1 MNDEKAYQFGK
12 SRLIIKFGDLTSA
25 VTDVIVSSD
34 DAYLSMGGG
43 VSASI
48 LRAGG
53 DVIARDARK
62 NVPCQMGDVVVTSAG
77 KLEAKYVFHA
87 ITIDWSQKDE
97 FTVEK
102 SINSIIKK
110 SLNVL
115 SVLGLKSIAF
125 PAIGTGAARYSLEDV
140 AHFMSMAI
148 SEFLSNSDEELEIYI
163 YLMDR
168 YGRRTAIDYIVF
180 FEQFY
185 RRMFTSGVDIAEV
198 NPAETEAHAK
208 QWDMKSM
215 RLNHLNSYLI
225 KLEEQR
231 MNFEMKLIE
240 AIEKNDNEQI
250 KTLHYQ
256 LDENNKIRYSC
267 MREIKEVECTDAL
280 NSSFKSVFLSSTFED
295 MKEYRKAIIDRIIK
309 RRMVPIC
316 MENWGANA
324 NKVTSVITDEVKKAD
339 IYLGIFGTR
348 YGYVDENT
356 NMSMTEIEY
365 REALASNKPILVYI
379 AKNAKDDITTGDNS
393 QKMLEL
399 LTEIEKERISTILIL
414 SISWENRSLQTWND
428 ILNSSDKPRFIGYIC
443 FRIL

>member
-62 NVPCQMGDVVVTSAG
+62 NVPCQMGDVIVTSAG

-198 NPAETEAHAK
+198 NPAETEAHVK

-379 AKNAKDDITTGDNS
+379 AKNAKDDITTGGNS

-399 LTEIEKERISTILIL
+399 LTEIEKERIVYYFN
-414 SISWENRSLQTWND
+414 SIDQLGEQVFADLER
-428 ILNSSDKPRFIGYIC
+428 YIK
-443 FRIL
+443 

>member
-309 RRMVPIC
+309 RRLVPIC

-399 LTEIEKERISTILIL
+399 LTEIEKERIVYYFN
-414 SISWENRSLQTWND
+414 SIDQLGEQVFADLER
-428 ILNSSDKPRFIGYIC
+428 YIK
-443 FRIL
+443 

>member
-399 LTEIEKERISTILIL
+399 LTEIEKERIVYYFN
-414 SISWENRSLQTWND
+414 SIDQLGEQVFEDLER
-428 ILNSSDKPRFIGYIC
+428 YIK
-443 FRIL
+443 

>member
-62 NVPCQMGDVVVTSAG
+62 NVPCQMGDVIVTSAG
-77 KLEAKYVFHA
+77 KLKAKYVFHA

-399 LTEIEKERISTILIL
+399 LTEIEKERIVYYFN
-414 SISWENRSLQTWND
+414 SIDQLGEQVLADLER
-428 ILNSSDKPRFIGYIC
+428 YIK
-443 FRIL
+443 

>member
-324 NKVTSVITDEVKKAD
+324 NKVTSVITDEVKKVD

-399 LTEIEKERISTILIL
+399 LTEIEKERIVYYFN
-414 SISWENRSLQTWND
+414 SIDQLGEQVFADLER
-428 ILNSSDKPRFIGYIC
+428 YIK
-443 FRIL
+443 

>member
-62 NVPCQMGDVVVTSAG
+62 NVPCQMGDVIVTSAG

-399 LTEIEKERISTILIL
+399 LTEIEKERIVYYFN
-414 SISWENRSLQTWND
+414 SIDQLGEQVFADLER
-428 ILNSSDKPRFIGYIC
+428 YIK
-443 FRIL
+443 

>member
-62 NVPCQMGDVVVTSAG
+62 NVPCQMGDVIVTSAG

-198 NPAETEAHAK
+198 NPAETEVHAK

-379 AKNAKDDITTGDNS
+379 AKNAKDDITTGNNS

-399 LTEIEKERISTILIL
+399 LTEIEKERIVYYFN
-414 SISWENRSLQTWND
+414 SIDQLGEQVFADLER
-428 ILNSSDKPRFIGYIC
+428 YIK
-443 FRIL
+443 

>member
-180 FEQFY
+180 FEHFY

-399 LTEIEKERISTILIL
+399 LTEIEKERIVYYFN
-414 SISWENRSLQTWND
+414 SIDQLGEQVFADLER
-428 ILNSSDKPRFIGYIC
+428 YIK
-443 FRIL
+443 

>member
-1 MNDEKAYQFGK
+1 MNDEKTYQFGK
-12 SRLIIKFGDLTSA
+12 SRLIIKFGDITTA
-25 VTDVIVSSD
+25 MTDAIVSSD
-34 DAYLSMGGG
+34 DAFLSMGGG
-43 VSASI
+43 VSAAI
-48 LRAGG
+48 FRAGG
-53 DVIARDARK
+53 DAIAKDAQK
-62 NVPCQMGDVVVTSAG
+62 NVPCKMGDVVVTSAG
-77 KLEAKYVFHA
+77 KLDSKYVFHA

-97 FTVEK
+97 VTVEK
-102 SINSIIKK
+102 SINNIIKK
-110 SLNVL
+110 SLNLL

-125 PAIGTGAARYSLEDV
+125 PAIGTGAARYNLEDV

-148 SEFLSNSDEELEIYI
+148 SEFLSNSNEEWDIYI

-185 RRMFTSGVDIAEV
+185 RRMFTSGVDITEI
-198 NPAETEAHAK
+198 NPAETVAHPK
-208 QWDMKSM
+208 QWDGKSR

-231 MNFEMKLIE
+231 MTFEIKLIE

-267 MREIKEVECTDAL
+267 MREIKEVESMDTL
-280 NSSFKSVFLSSTFED
+280 SSSFKSVFLSSTFED

-316 MENWGANA
+316 MENWGANT

-339 IYLGIFGTR
+339 IYLGIFGAR
-348 YGYVDENT
+348 YGYVDEKS

-379 AKNAKDDITTGDNS
+379 AKNAKEGIATEDNNA
-393 QKMLEL
+393 KMIEL
-399 LTEIEKERISTILIL
+399 LNEIEKERIVYYFN
-414 SISWENRSLQTWND
+414 SIDQLGEQVFADLENYMR
-428 ILNSSDKPRFIGYIC
+428 
-443 FRIL
+443 

>member
-62 NVPCQMGDVVVTSAG
+62 NVPCQMGDVIVTSAG

-87 ITIDWSQKDE
+87 ITIDWSQRDE

-399 LTEIEKERISTILIL
+399 LTEIEKERIVYYFN
-414 SISWENRSLQTWND
+414 SIDQLGEQVFADLER
-428 ILNSSDKPRFIGYIC
+428 YIK
-443 FRIL
+443 

>member
-48 LRAGG
+48 LREGG

-62 NVPCQMGDVVVTSAG
+62 NVPCQMGDVIVTSAG

-399 LTEIEKERISTILIL
+399 LTEIEKERIVYYFN
-414 SISWENRSLQTWND
+414 SIDQLGEQVFADLER
-428 ILNSSDKPRFIGYIC
+428 YIK
-443 FRIL
+443 

>member
-25 VTDVIVSSD
+25 VTDVIVSSG

-399 LTEIEKERISTILIL
+399 LTEIEKERIVYYFN
-414 SISWENRSLQTWND
+414 SIDQLGEQVFADLER
-428 ILNSSDKPRFIGYIC
+428 YIK
-443 FRIL
+443 

>member
-62 NVPCQMGDVVVTSAG
+62 NVPCQMGDVIVTSAG

-399 LTEIEKERISTILIL
+399 LTEIEKERIVYYFN
-414 SISWENRSLQTWND
+414 SIDQLVEQVFADLER
-428 ILNSSDKPRFIGYIC
+428 YIK
-443 FRIL
+443 

>member
-295 MKEYRKAIIDRIIK
+295 MKEYRKAIIDRLIK

-399 LTEIEKERISTILIL
+399 LTEIEKERIVYYFN
-414 SISWENRSLQTWND
+414 SIDQLGEQVFADLER
-428 ILNSSDKPRFIGYIC
+428 YIK
-443 FRIL
+443 

>member
-1 MNDEKAYQFGK
+1 VNMNDEKAYQFGK

-399 LTEIEKERISTILIL
+399 LTEIEKERIVYYFN
-414 SISWENRSLQTWND
+414 SIDQLGEQVFADLER
-428 ILNSSDKPRFIGYIC
+428 YIK
-443 FRIL
+443 

>member
-256 LDENNKIRYSC
+256 LNENNKIRYSC

-399 LTEIEKERISTILIL
+399 LTEIEKERIVYYFN
-414 SISWENRSLQTWND
+414 SIDQLGEQVFADLER
-428 ILNSSDKPRFIGYIC
+428 YIK
-443 FRIL
+443 

>member
-198 NPAETEAHAK
+198 NPAETEAHVK

-399 LTEIEKERISTILIL
+399 LTEIEKERIVYYFN
-414 SISWENRSLQTWND
+414 SIDQLGEQVFADLER
-428 ILNSSDKPRFIGYIC
+428 YIK
-443 FRIL
+443 

>member
-12 SRLIIKFGDLTSA
+12 STLIIKFGDLTSA

-399 LTEIEKERISTILIL
+399 LTEIEKERIVYYFN
-414 SISWENRSLQTWND
+414 SIDQLGEQVFADLER
-428 ILNSSDKPRFIGYIC
+428 YIK
-443 FRIL
+443 

>member
-53 DVIARDARK
+53 DAIARDARK
-62 NVPCQMGDVVVTSAG
+62 NVPCQMGDVIVTSAG

-198 NPAETEAHAK
+198 NPAETEAHTK

-280 NSSFKSVFLSSTFED
+280 NSNFKSVFLSSTFED

-399 LTEIEKERISTILIL
+399 LTEIEKERIVYYFN
-414 SISWENRSLQTWND
+414 SIDQLGEQVFADLER
-428 ILNSSDKPRFIGYIC
+428 YIK
-443 FRIL
+443 

>member
-185 RRMFTSGVDIAEV
+185 RIMFTSGVDIAEV

-399 LTEIEKERISTILIL
+399 LTEIEKERIVYYFN
-414 SISWENRSLQTWND
+414 SIDQLGEQVFADLER
-428 ILNSSDKPRFIGYIC
+428 YIK
-443 FRIL
+443 

>member
-295 MKEYRKAIIDRIIK
+295 MKECRKAIIDRIIK

-399 LTEIEKERISTILIL
+399 LTEIEKERIVYYFN
-414 SISWENRSLQTWND
+414 SIDQLGEQVFADLER
-428 ILNSSDKPRFIGYIC
+428 YIK
-443 FRIL
+443 

>member
-309 RRMVPIC
+309 RRIVPIC

-399 LTEIEKERISTILIL
+399 LTEIEKERIVYYFN
-414 SISWENRSLQTWND
+414 SIDQLGEQVFADLER
-428 ILNSSDKPRFIGYIC
+428 YIK
-443 FRIL
+443 

>member
-53 DVIARDARK
+53 DAIARDARK
-62 NVPCQMGDVVVTSAG
+62 NVPCQMGDVIVTSAG

-231 MNFEMKLIE
+231 MSFEMKLIE

-280 NSSFKSVFLSSTFED
+280 NSNFKSVFLSSTFED

-309 RRMVPIC
+309 RSMVPIC

-399 LTEIEKERISTILIL
+399 LTEIEKERIVYYFN
-414 SISWENRSLQTWND
+414 SIDQLGEQVFADLER
-428 ILNSSDKPRFIGYIC
+428 YIK
-443 FRIL
+443 

>member
-62 NVPCQMGDVVVTSAG
+62 NVPCQMGDVIVTSAG
-77 KLEAKYVFHA
+77 KLEAKYVFHE

-399 LTEIEKERISTILIL
+399 LTEIEKERIVYYFN
-414 SISWENRSLQTWND
+414 SIDQLGEQVFADLER
-428 ILNSSDKPRFIGYIC
+428 YIK
-443 FRIL
+443 

>member
-1 MNDEKAYQFGK
+1 MNNEKAYQFGK

-399 LTEIEKERISTILIL
+399 LTEIEKERIVYYFN
-414 SISWENRSLQTWND
+414 SIDQLGEQVFADLER
-428 ILNSSDKPRFIGYIC
+428 YIK
-443 FRIL
+443 

>member
-102 SINSIIKK
+102 SMNSIIKK

-399 LTEIEKERISTILIL
+399 LTEIEKERIVYYFN
-414 SISWENRSLQTWND
+414 SIDQLGEQVFADLER
-428 ILNSSDKPRFIGYIC
+428 YIK
-443 FRIL
+443 

>member
-399 LTEIEKERISTILIL
+399 LTEIEKERIVYYFN
-414 SISWENRSLQTWND
+414 SIDQLGELVFADLER
-428 ILNSSDKPRFIGYIC
+428 YIK
-443 FRIL
+443 

>member
-379 AKNAKDDITTGDNS
+379 AKNAKDDITTGGNS

-399 LTEIEKERISTILIL
+399 LTEIEKERIVYYFN
-414 SISWENRSLQTWND
+414 SIDQLGEQVFADLER
-428 ILNSSDKPRFIGYIC
+428 YIK
-443 FRIL
+443 

>member
-399 LTEIEKERISTILIL
+399 LTEIEKERIVYYFN
-414 SISWENRSLQTWND
+414 SIDQLGEQVFADLERY
-428 ILNSSDKPRFIGYIC
+428 IKP
-443 FRIL
+443 

>member
-62 NVPCQMGDVVVTSAG
+62 NVPCQMGEVIVTSAG

-399 LTEIEKERISTILIL
+399 LTEIEKERIVYYFN
-414 SISWENRSLQTWND
+414 SIDQLGEQVFADLER
-428 ILNSSDKPRFIGYIC
+428 YIK
-443 FRIL
+443 

>member
-125 PAIGTGAARYSLEDV
+125 PAIATGAARYSLEDV

-399 LTEIEKERISTILIL
+399 LTEIEKERIVYYFN
-414 SISWENRSLQTWND
+414 SIDQLGEQVFADLER
-428 ILNSSDKPRFIGYIC
+428 YIK
-443 FRIL
+443 

>member
-198 NPAETEAHAK
+198 NPAETEAHAN

-399 LTEIEKERISTILIL
+399 LTEIEKERIVYYFN
-414 SISWENRSLQTWND
+414 SIDQLGEQVFADLER
-428 ILNSSDKPRFIGYIC
+428 YIK
-443 FRIL
+443 

>member
-125 PAIGTGAARYSLEDV
+125 PAIGTGTARYSLEDV

-399 LTEIEKERISTILIL
+399 LTEIEKERIVYYFN
-414 SISWENRSLQTWND
+414 SIDQLGEQVFADLER
-428 ILNSSDKPRFIGYIC
+428 YIK
-443 FRIL
+443 

>member
-148 SEFLSNSDEELEIYI
+148 SEFLSNSNEELEIYI

-198 NPAETEAHAK
+198 NPADTEAHAK

-399 LTEIEKERISTILIL
+399 LTEIEKERIVYYFN
-414 SISWENRSLQTWND
+414 SIDQLGEQVFADLER
-428 ILNSSDKPRFIGYIC
+428 YIK
-443 FRIL
+443 

>member
-62 NVPCQMGDVVVTSAG
+62 NVPCQMGDVIVTSAG

-256 LDENNKIRYSC
+256 LNENNKIRYSC

-399 LTEIEKERISTILIL
+399 LTEIEKERIVYYFN
-414 SISWENRSLQTWND
+414 SIDQLGEQVFADLER
-428 ILNSSDKPRFIGYIC
+428 YIK
-443 FRIL
+443 

>member
-379 AKNAKDDITTGDNS
+379 AKDAKDDITTGDNG

-399 LTEIEKERISTILIL
+399 LTEIEKERIVYYFN
-414 SISWENRSLQTWND
+414 SIDQLGEQVFADLER
-428 ILNSSDKPRFIGYIC
+428 YIK
-443 FRIL
+443 

>member
-240 AIEKNDNEQI
+240 ASEKNDNEQI

-339 IYLGIFGTR
+339 IYLGIFETR

-356 NMSMTEIEY
+356 NMSMPEIEY

-399 LTEIEKERISTILIL
+399 LTEIEKERIVYYFN
-414 SISWENRSLQTWND
+414 SIDQLGEQVFADLER
-428 ILNSSDKPRFIGYIC
+428 YIK
-443 FRIL
+443 

>member
-62 NVPCQMGDVVVTSAG
+62 NVPCQMGDVIVTSAG

-379 AKNAKDDITTGDNS
+379 AKNAKDDITTGGNS

-399 LTEIEKERISTILIL
+399 LTEIEKERIVYYFN
-414 SISWENRSLQTWND
+414 SIDQLGEQVFADLER
-428 ILNSSDKPRFIGYIC
+428 YIK
-443 FRIL
+443 